1 MDILFFLTGCLGL
14 AETIDLFCGKD
25 FLIFISDSI
34 DPKKYNLKKVYAVEK
49 WLFAIDTLSLFGMA
63 FHLGGGTG
71 DLVLCR
77 RCQDPGSFRL
87 HQPGH
92 PPRALLPAGAH
103 PGWLPLL
110 LCEHA
115 ARMADRLLRSC
126 DALPEWKM
134 EGVSDCKRVKKRD
147 GRIHFGGVIS
157 SIKPTDIFLVQNF
170 SAVLSDST

>member
-71 DLVLCR
+71 DQFWDVFPKRSLTK
-77 RCQDPGSFRL
+77 RC
-87 HQPGH
+87 
-92 PPRALLPAGAH
+92 
-103 PGWLPLL
+103 
-110 LCEHA
+110 
-115 ARMADRLLRSC
+115 
-126 DALPEWKM
+126 
-134 EGVSDCKRVKKRD
+134 GV
-147 GRIHFGGVIS
+147 RIE
-157 SIKPTDIFLVQNF
+157 
-170 SAVLSDST
+170 

>member
-71 DLVLCR
+71 DLVLAAVVLVTL
-77 RCQDPGSFRL
+77 F
-87 HQPGH
+87 
-92 PPRALLPAGAH
+92 AH
-103 PGWLPLL
+103 VYVFKSRNF
-110 LCEHA
+110 A
-115 ARMADRLLRSC
+115 SSSNTRMNSSPMILRLRSGSVTP
-126 DALPEWKM
+126 A
-134 EGVSDCKRVKKRD
+134 S
-147 GRIHFGGVIS
+147 
-157 SIKPTDIFLVQNF
+157 
-170 SAVLSDST
+170 LS

>member
-71 DLVLCR
+71 DS
-77 RCQDPGSFRL
+77 G
-87 HQPGH
+87 
-92 PPRALLPAGAH
+92 AG
-103 PGWLPLL
+103 
-110 LCEHA
+110 
-115 ARMADRLLRSC
+115 
-126 DALPEWKM
+126 
-134 EGVSDCKRVKKRD
+134 
-147 GRIHFGGVIS
+147 GGCAGDTVR
-157 SIKPTDIFLVQNF
+157 TCVC
-170 SAVLSDST
+170 V

>member
-71 DLVLCR
+71 DLVTGLVTAFLAGGLPLCR
-77 RCQDPGSFRL
+77 AALSTA
-87 HQPGH
+87 
-92 PPRALLPAGAH
+92 RAT
-103 PGWLPLL
+103 
-110 LCEHA
+110 
-115 ARMADRLLRSC
+115 RLLARHC
-126 DALPEWKM
+126 APTPATQVGELIARLPEVLQA
-134 EGVSDCKRVKKRD
+134 EREA
-147 GRIHFGGVIS
+147 
-157 SIKPTDIFLVQNF
+157 IFAPLT
-170 SAVLSDST
+170 AE